1 MPIQLGG
8 FLLSFAS
15 YTYESNTATRI
26 NSIFMTQVS
35 TIKLILASSSI
46 RRLHLLAQIG
56 ITPDSIVSPNIDES
70 VTQNENP
77 REYVKRMASAKA
89 DAAKQSG
96 KYLLAADT
104 AVVCGTRILPKAE
117 TEDAAVDCLSLLS
130 GRRHKVFGSIC
141 LLLPNG
147 ERRMRLVETIVS
159 FKRLTESEIKS
170 YLSSSEWDGKAG
182 GYAIQGRA
190 ASFVKHISGSYSNVV
205 GLPLYNV
212 SQLLRGNGYLW

>member
-1 MPIQLGG
+1 MLIQLGG

-15 YTYESNTATRI
+15 YTYEPNTATRI
-26 NSIFMTQVS
+26 NSNFMTQVS
-35 TIKLILASSSI
+35 TFQLILASSSI

-147 ERRMRLVETIVS
+147 ERRMRLVETTVS

>member
-1 MPIQLGG
+1 MPIQLVG

-15 YTYESNTATRI
+15 YTYEPNIATRI

>member
-1 MPIQLGG
+1 
-8 FLLSFAS
+8 
-15 YTYESNTATRI
+15 
-26 NSIFMTQVS
+26 MTQTT
-35 TIKLILASSSI
+35 TIKLILASSSP

-56 ITPDSIVSPNIDES
+56 ITPDSIVSPDIDES
-70 VTQNENP
+70 VTQNEKP

-89 DAAKQSG
+89 DAAKKSG
-96 KYLLAADT
+96 EYLLAADT
-104 AVVCGTRILPKAE
+104 AVVCGNRILPKAE
-117 TEDAAVDCLSLLS
+117 TKDAAVDCLSLLS
-130 GRRHKVFGSIC
+130 GRRHKVLGGIC

-147 ERRMRLVETIVS
+147 ERRMRLVETTVS
-159 FKRLTESEIKS
+159 FKRLTESEIDS
-170 YLSSSEWDGKAG
+170 YLNSSEWDGKAG

>member
-1 MPIQLGG
+1 MLIQLGG

-15 YTYESNTATRI
+15 YTYEPNTATRI

-35 TIKLILASSSI
+35 TFQLILASSSI

-147 ERRMRLVETIVS
+147 ERRIRLVETTVS
-159 FKRLTESEIKS
+159 FKRLTDSEIES
-170 YLSSSEWDGKAG
+170 YLSSSEWNGKAG

>member
-1 MPIQLGG
+1 MLIRPGG
-8 FLLSFAS
+8 SLLSFAS
-15 YTYESNTATRI
+15 YTYEPNTGTRI
-26 NSIFMTQVS
+26 TSIFMTQVS
-35 TIKLILASSSI
+35 AIKLILASSSQ

-56 ITPDSIVSPNIDES
+56 ITPDLIVSPDIDES
-70 VTQNENP
+70 IAQNEKP

-104 AVVCGTRILPKAE
+104 AVVCGNRILPKAE
-117 TEDAAVDCLSLLS
+117 TKDAAADCLALLS
-130 GRRHKVFGSIC
+130 GRRHKVLGSIC

-147 ERRMRLVETIVS
+147 ERRMRLVETKVS
-159 FKRLTESEIKS
+159 FKRLTESEIET

-190 ASFVKHISGSYSNVV
+190 ASFVKNISGSYSNVV